1 MNIGNVK
8 INSNVFL
15 APMASVTDR
24 PFRTLCKMLG
34 AGLTYTEMVS
44 VKGLYYKSKKTEE
57 LLATSSLEHPCAVQL
72 FGHEPEI
79 FKSVI
84 ESGVLDKFDIIDIN
98 MGCPAPKIVKNG
110 DGSAL
115 MKDLNLASQIIK
127 ACKAATNKPI
137 TVKFRKGFKKNDD
150 KLIEFAK
157 MCEQSG
163 ASAITI
169 HPRTREDMFS
179 GTINL
184 EDIKKVKAAVN
195 IAVIG
200 NGDVRSV
207 EEFNK
212 MKTVCDAVM
221 VGREAVKSPEI
232 FLEILKQTNS
242 SLEDVTFFDYYKEL
256 IKKGCVDVFYK
267 NNNKTKKIEALESKD
282 KELTENV
289 TETQNLNI
297 NYKADNNLFN
307 DLPSKLQIIEMHLQL
322 LKQEYSREHIVRI
335 FKKYILSYLNGLKN
349 ATSLKKEIVLLQ
361 NLDEM
366 EEKIFNFFNGL

>member
-221 VGREAVKSPEI
+221 IGREAVKSPEI

-256 IKKGCVDVFYK
+256 IKKGCVDVFFK

>member
-1 MNIGNVK
+1 MKIGNVELENN
-8 INSNVFL
+8 IFL
-15 APMASVTDR
+15 APMAGVTDL
-24 PFRTLCKMLG
+24 PFRILCKEMG
-34 AGLTYTEMVS
+34 CGLVYSEMIS
-44 VKGLYYKSKKTEE
+44 AKGILYDNENTKK
-57 LLATSSLEHPCAVQL
+57 LLTVEQRERPAAVQL
-72 FGHEPEI
+72 FGSQPEI
-79 FKSVI
+79 MAAMAKKI
-84 ESGVLDKFDIIDIN
+84 ENYDIDIIDVN

-221 VGREAVKSPEI
+221 IGREAVKSPEI

-256 IKKGCVDVFYK
+256 IKKGCVDVFFK

-297 NYKADNNLFN
+297 NYKTDNNLFN

-335 FKKYILSYLNGLKN
+335 FKKYILSYLNGFKN

>member
-8 INSNVFL
+8 INNNVFL

-221 VGREAVKSPEI
+221 IGREAVKSPEI

-256 IKKGCVDVFYK
+256 IKKGCVDVFFK

-297 NYKADNNLFN
+297 NYKTDNNLFN

-335 FKKYILSYLNGLKN
+335 FKKYILSYLNGFKN

>member
-8 INSNVFL
+8 INNNVFL

-72 FGHEPEI
+72 FGHEPKI

-184 EDIKKVKAAVN
+184 EDIKKVKATVN

-221 VGREAVKSPEI
+221 IGREAVKSPEI

-256 IKKGCVDVFYK
+256 IKKGCVDVFFK
-267 NNNKTKKIEALESKD
+267 NNNNTQKLEVLESKD

-289 TETQNLNI
+289 TETQNLNV
-297 NYKADNNLFN
+297 NYKTDNNLFN

-335 FKKYILSYLNGLKN
+335 FKKYILSYLNGFKN

>member
-127 ACKAATNKPI
+127 ACKTATNKPI

-221 VGREAVKSPEI
+221 IGREAVKSPEI

-256 IKKGCVDVFYK
+256 IKKGCVDVFFK

-297 NYKADNNLFN
+297 NYKTDNNLFN

-335 FKKYILSYLNGLKN
+335 FKKYILSYLNGFKN

-366 EEKIFNFFNGL
+366 EEKIFNFFNEL